1 MITRNIYNKVLGL
14 ALAALT
20 FTACSDTWDEHYDS
34 LGGGGIHEGSL
45 WQAIKSNSNL
55 SNFASV
61 LEGCDYSTI
70 LDGSQVFTVF
80 APTNDKFSK
89 EEADALITQYKKEKS
104 ERVLDDDNTVL
115 KEFIGNHIAL
125 YNYSVSSESCDSI
138 MLLNGKYAI
147 LSSNDI
153 DGVQMLSKNQ
163 LYGNG
168 VLYTLAEKVNF
179 LSNVFEYVAKDP
191 ALDSLRSFLYNKKYY
206 YREFIPERSVAGSI
220 VDGKTQYLDSVFM
233 QRNDLFGYLGQLN
246 IEDSTY
252 FMVAPTNEVWKNL
265 VEEYEPYF
273 NYPANLTDRDSMVYT
288 HPRLAIVNGSTF
300 SRTFNPDKVLQ
311 DSALSESCLKSY
323 SMRESR
329 WGAPFHYYQYQKPLV
344 APYGV
349 LNESSSEKIKCSNGS
364 IYKTSQWNIDK
375 LMSFHKYIIIQGEN
389 SANIKEVSKRATG
402 TGTDSVPTVQYEIVR
417 VDAQNSFY
425 NKVWSKSF
433 MEFSPTTSTVGYDV
447 TYYLRNV
454 LSNIGYDIYL
464 VTAPVLASDSN
475 ATRETCI
482 PAILECTI
490 NCPGKESEKL
500 ENPHPVTK
508 KNTDFVT
515 SGDSISYIML
525 AEDYK
530 FDICTYDVNDESLQ
544 VTLNVKATAN
554 NAQVRNKQYTRTFYL
569 DCILLVPHGTLKVV
583 DELPE
588 GAYAGTP
595 GILMYPHGAYDD
607 RYFDWWYMQ
616 R

>member
-1 MITRNIYNKVLGL
+1 MITKNIYNKVLGL

-20 FTACSDTWDEHYDS
+20 FTACSDTWDDHYDRTS
-34 LGGGGIHEGSL
+34 SGGIHEGSL

-607 RYFDWWYMQ
+607 RYLDWWYMQ